1 MIFQSFLYHSS
12 PKKTTFVTTNKLDD
26 MTAERPTTLQEYAM
40 RFGTYMGLFWIF
52 KFIFLPIGFTIPLL
66 QLLFILM
73 TIFVP
78 VLGFIYAR
86 RYRNQYHEGYLSFTQ
101 AFGFCFL
108 MYLFAS
114 ILTALAHYV
123 YFRFIDQGYLLNTY
137 LSQLDNIKDSVNGD
151 MKVSVEQLIS
161 SFEVI
166 SSFTPLQMTFQLLS
180 QNFFY
185 GILLSIPTALLVMR
199 KKN

>member
-1 MIFQSFLYHSS
+1 
-12 PKKTTFVTTNKLDD
+12 
-26 MTAERPTTLQEYAM
+26 MTAERPVTLQEYAM

-78 VLGFIYAR
+78 VLGCIYAR
-86 RYRNQYHEGYLSFTQ
+86 RYRNQYREGYISFTQ
-101 AFGFCFL
+101 AFGFSFL

-114 ILTALAHYV
+114 ILTALAHYI
-123 YFRFIDQGYLLNTY
+123 YFRFIDQGYLINTY
-137 LSQLDNIKDSVNGD
+137 LDQLESIKDSVSGD
-151 MKVSVEQLIS
+151 MQPSIEQLIS
-161 SFEVI
+161 SFDVI
-166 SSFTPLQMTFQLLS
+166 SSLTPLQLTFQLLS

-185 GILLSIPTALLVMR
+185 GILLSLPTALLVMKR
-199 KKN
+199 KKTNRLEI

>member
-1 MIFQSFLYHSS
+1 MFFRPFIHYGSL
-12 PKKTTFVTTNKLDD
+12 KKTTFVVTIKLND
-26 MTAERPTTLQEYAM
+26 MTTERPMTLQEYAM

-52 KFIFLPIGFTIPLL
+52 KFIFLPIGFSIPLL

-73 TIFVP
+73 TLFVP
-78 VLGFIYAR
+78 VLGYIYAR
-86 RYRNQYHEGYLSFTQ
+86 RYRNQHHEGYLSFTQ
-101 AFGFCFL
+101 AFSFCFL

-137 LSQLDNIKDSVNGD
+137 LDQLENIKNSVSGD
-151 MKVSVEQLIS
+151 MKISVEQLIS
-161 SFEVI
+161 SFDVI
-166 SSFTPLQMTFQLLS
+166 SSLTPLQLTFQLLS

-185 GILLSIPTALLVMR
+185 GILLSIPTGLLVMK

>member
-1 MIFQSFLYHSS
+1 MIFQSFIYHSS
-12 PKKTTFVTTNKLDD
+12 PKKTTFVTTNKLFY
-26 MTAERPTTLQEYAM
+26 MTAERPITLQEYAM

-52 KFIFLPIGFTIPLL
+52 KFIFLPIGFSIPLL

-73 TIFVP
+73 TLFVP
-78 VLGFIYAR
+78 VLGYIYTR
-86 RYRNQYHEGYLSFTQ
+86 RYRNQYREGSLSFTQ
-101 AFGFCFL
+101 AFSFCFL

-114 ILTALAHYV
+114 ILAALAHYV

-137 LSQLDNIKDSVNGD
+137 LSQLDNIKDSVSGN
-151 MKVSVEQLIS
+151 MKISVEQLIS

-166 SSFTPLQMTFQLLS
+166 SSLTPLQLTFQLLS

-185 GILLSIPTALLVMR
+185 GILLSVPTALLTMK

>member
-1 MIFQSFLYHSS
+1 
-12 PKKTTFVTTNKLDD
+12 
-26 MTAERPTTLQEYAM
+26 MTAERPIPPQEYAM

-78 VLGFIYAR
+78 VLGYIYAR
-86 RYRNQYHEGYLSFTQ
+86 RYRNQYHEGYLSFAQ
-101 AFGFCFL
+101 AFRFCFL

-114 ILTALAHYV
+114 ILTALAHYI

-137 LSQLDNIKDSVNGD
+137 LDQLESIKDSVGGD
-151 MKVSVEQLIS
+151 MQTSVEQLIS
-161 SFEVI
+161 SFDVI
-166 SSFTPLQMTFQLLS
+166 SSLTPLQLTFQLLS

-185 GILLSIPTALLVMR
+185 GILLSVPTALLVMKR
-199 KKN
+199 KN

>member
-1 MIFQSFLYHSS
+1 M
-12 PKKTTFVTTNKLDD
+12 TT
-26 MTAERPTTLQEYAM
+26 ERPITLQEYAM

-52 KFIFLPIGFTIPLL
+52 KFIFLPIGFSIPLL

-73 TIFVP
+73 TLYVP
-78 VLGFIYAR
+78 VLGYIYAR
-86 RYRNQYHEGYLSFTQ
+86 RYRNQYHEGNFSFTQ
-101 AFGFCFL
+101 AFSFCFL

-137 LSQLDNIKDSVNGD
+137 LDQLETIKDSVTGD
-151 MKVSVEQLIS
+151 MKISVEQLIGS
-161 SFEVI
+161 LNVI
-166 SSFTPLQMTFQLLS
+166 SSLSSLQLTFQLLS

-185 GILLSIPTALLVMR
+185 LILLAITNCLEVK
-199 KKN
+199 KKNN

>member
-1 MIFQSFLYHSS
+1 
-12 PKKTTFVTTNKLDD
+12 

-52 KFIFLPIGFTIPLL
+52 KFIFLPIGFSIPLL

-73 TIFVP
+73 TLFVP
-78 VLGFIYAR
+78 VLGYIYAR
-86 RYRNQYHEGYLSFTQ
+86 RYRNLYHKGGLPFLQ
-101 AFGFCFL
+101 AFRFSFL

-137 LSQLDNIKDSVNGD
+137 LEQLDYIKNSVSGE
-151 MKVSVEQLIS
+151 MKASVDQLIS
-161 SFEVI
+161 SLDMI
-166 SSFTPLQMTFQLLS
+166 SSLTPLQLTFQLLS

-185 GILLSIPTALLVMR
+185 GILLSVPTGLLVMK